1 MDPDPDQVFKEP
13 EVISNGSMAFDNT
26 KVYDH
31 ISIFNGLVYE
41 TTGKKKIQDG
51 WVRSEKDKILPIV
64 FLQNFPSRLFFEHYI
79 EYQVTNL
86 GNYCTKEEYVWKKI
100 QVTRKGTRRVGSI
113 RQ

>member
-41 TTGKKKIQDG
+41 TTGKKDPGRLSSVTKRQNIAN
-51 WVRSEKDKILPIV
+51 RLIAKLP
-64 FLQNFPSRLFFEHYI
+64 FSPLL
-79 EYQVTNL
+79 
-86 GNYCTKEEYVWKKI
+86 
-100 QVTRKGTRRVGSI
+100 
-113 RQ
+113 

>member
-41 TTGKKKIQDG
+41 TTGKKDPG
-51 WVRSEKDKILPIV
+51 RLRSQKDKILPIV
-64 FLQNFPSRLFFEHYI
+64 LLQNFPSRLFFEHYCRI
-79 EYQVTNL
+79 PSNQSRQLLQQQGRICLE
-86 GNYCTKEEYVWKKI
+86 KKY
-100 QVTRKGTRRVGSI
+100 R
-113 RQ
+113 